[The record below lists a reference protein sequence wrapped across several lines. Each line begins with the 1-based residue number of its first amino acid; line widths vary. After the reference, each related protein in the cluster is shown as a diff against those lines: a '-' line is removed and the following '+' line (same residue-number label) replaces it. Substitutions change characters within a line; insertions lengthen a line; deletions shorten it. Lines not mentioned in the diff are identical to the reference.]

1 MPDSWERLFERASE
15 HDVAIDTIQSTLAE
29 QRTNEE
35 RHDG

>member
-1 MPDSWERLFERASE
+1 MTDSWEKLFERASE
-15 HDVAIDTIQSTLAE
+15 HDVAIDAIQSTLAE